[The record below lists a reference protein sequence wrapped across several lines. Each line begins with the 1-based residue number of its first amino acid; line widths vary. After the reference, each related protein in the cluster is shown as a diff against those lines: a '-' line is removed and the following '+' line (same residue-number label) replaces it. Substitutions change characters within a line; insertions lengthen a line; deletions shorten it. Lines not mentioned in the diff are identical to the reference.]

1 MVTRVYN
8 IVWNTDGASVDLP
21 LEVELP
27 HDFGDDYEAITD
39 FLSNEYGWLVESFD
53 TDKIKPYYEK

>member
-27 HDFGDDYEAITD
+27 RDFGNDYEAITD
-39 FLSNEYGWLVESFD
+39 FLSNEYGCLTESFD